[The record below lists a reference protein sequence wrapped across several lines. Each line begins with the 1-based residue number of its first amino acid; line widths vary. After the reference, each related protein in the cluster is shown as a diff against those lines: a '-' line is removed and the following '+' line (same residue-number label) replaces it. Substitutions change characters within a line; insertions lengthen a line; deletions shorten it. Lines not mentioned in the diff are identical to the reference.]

1 MSVLPG
7 GQPLHRVLPD
17 LDELLEDPHVYLSE
31 APLAIGP
38 RRMYGLAGL
47 FAVPGLALLLSCV
60 IQGKADGERLAMG
73 VGFLLGSGVWLGWS
87 LLHWQRY
94 TFELAIGVSVAEIII
109 IAGKFVLFL
118 SGPEWTIWRTN
129 WFVNK
134 LFVLACFILL
144 LGYLLLNVRTLRRPH
159 AAYLP
164 DSS

>member
-1 MSVLPG
+1 MI
-7 GQPLHRVLPD
+7 
-17 LDELLEDPHVYLSE
+17 
-31 APLAIGP
+31 AFLAHFLFI
-38 RRMYGLAGL
+38 LAAWTLVIKYAFPIAYAAAEG
-47 FAVPGLALLLSCV
+47 VALGTYIFWDFWWV
-60 IQGKADGERLAMG
+60 VHI
-73 VGFLLGSGVWLGWS
+73 FLGWS

-134 LFVLACFILL
+134 LFVLACFIML
-144 LGYLLLNVRTLRRPH
+144 LGYLLLNARTLHRPH
-159 AAYLP
+159 AAHLP